1 MVRAVPYTP
10 APDDPPLPEARIV
23 SVRRGDETLFE
34 GVPFLGVVAI
44 GFLSSMIFV
53 TAVVVPLQ
61 LWTAYILGSWVFFI
75 FLFMLLV
82 CGQ

>member
-1 MVRAVPYTP
+1 MDSLCAPERSNAHSRDDLLCVFPTP
-10 APDDPPLPEARIV
+10 VDA
-23 SVRRGDETLFE
+23 E
-34 GVPFLGVVAI
+34 GPTNPAKAI